1 MLYTFLCHELIIL
14 MIPLM
19 TTQVGW
25 ILSSKNSGSNDHL
38 VRIIDH
44 RTVAMSHNVMKE
56 AEAVTPIGF

>member
-1 MLYTFLCHELIIL
+1 
-14 MIPLM
+14 M